1 MNTNKYRIL
10 FVEDESNI
18 RNFVKTVLETN
29 GYQVLTANTCR
40 QGVMM
45 FSSHTPD
52 LVILDPPRK
61 GCDSTLLET
70 ICNLMPPR
78 IVYVS
83 CDPAT
88 LARDLKFLCEKGY
101 SFSKVQPVDMFP
113 MSGHV
118 ESVVLLNRS

>member
-52 LVILDPPRK
+52 LVILDLGLPDMDGLEFLREIRIYAFQRAPR
-61 GCDSTLLET
+61 
-70 ICNLMPPR
+70 
-78 IVYVS
+78 V
-83 CDPAT
+83 
-88 LARDLKFLCEKGY
+88 
-101 SFSKVQPVDMFP
+101 
-113 MSGHV
+113 
-118 ESVVLLNRS
+118 